1 VPLAP
6 PERNGPGSVRPFF
19 DERLVELSARP
30 AVYSGP
36 TLLAVVL
43 KITKKNLESEQVK
56 IEKDSVVD
64 LKWFTT
70 EPNQNK

>member
-6 PERNGPGSVRPFF
+6 PERDGPGSVRPFF
-19 DERLVELSARP
+19 DQRLVELAARP

-36 TLLAVVL
+36 ALLAVVL
-43 KITKKNLESEQVK
+43 KITKKNLESEQLK

-64 LKWFTT
+64 L
-70 EPNQNK
+70 E

>member
-1 VPLAP
+1 MLAGMVPLAP
-6 PERNGPGSVRPFF
+6 PERDCPGSVRPFF
-19 DERLVELSARP
+19 HQRLVELTARP

-43 KITKKNLESEQVK
+43 KITKRNLEIEQVK

-64 LKWFTT
+64 
-70 EPNQNK
+70 PNDD